1 MLLLVIMRLRSS
13 WWWSYQISC
22 CCCSVKLCPTL
33 QFHGLQHAM
42 PSCPSPSPGVCPS
55 SCPLDWWCHPT
66 ISSSVTLFSFCLQ
79 SFTALGSF
87 PVSWLFAIKWPK
99 CWSFS
104 FSISPSKEYLWLIYF
119 RMDWFDLLTV
129 QGTLKSLPQHQ
140 SSKASILRCSAFF
153 MVRLSHPYMI
163 TGKTIASTIQIF
175 SGKVTSLLFNTFSRF
190 VIAFLPRSKHI

>member
-79 SFTALGSF
+79 SFPASGSSPMSQLLASGGQSIGALTSVF
-87 PVSWLFAIKWPK
+87 PMNIQG
-99 CWSFS
+99 
-104 FSISPSKEYLWLIYF
+104 
-119 RMDWFDLLTV
+119 WFPLRLT
-129 QGTLKSLPQHQ
+129 GLTRKRKMTKSLETLI
-140 SSKASILRCSAFF
+140 SGEGND
-153 MVRLSHPYMI
+153 LSLYDNHTLVYC
-163 TGKTIASTIQIF
+163 
-175 SGKVTSLLFNTFSRF
+175 TFLDK
-190 VIAFLPRSKHI
+190 LP